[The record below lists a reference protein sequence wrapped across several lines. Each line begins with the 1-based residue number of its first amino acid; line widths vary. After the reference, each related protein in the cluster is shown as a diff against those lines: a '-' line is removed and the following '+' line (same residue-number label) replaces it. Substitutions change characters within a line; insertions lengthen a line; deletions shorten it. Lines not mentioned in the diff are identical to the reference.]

1 VMEVDQGANVV
12 WREAFKLNNITKT
25 MGISQQAMD
34 DESWAMSTVLTQNT
48 GNAKNNLAP
57 GPNSK
62 GARPAGAKTGTWEL
76 AGNSKENSNAWF
88 VGFTPQIATAVN
100 VTSRDPKNG
109 AIRYYNSGK
118 TPANCPITSASFAS
132 CTKVMNGANT
142 PGDVWKKFMD
152 AALKGQKV
160 MPLPQK
166 RGVGDPT
173 AGNAQSPEPTP
184 PADQGGPGGP
194 GGPGGG
200 QGGGGGVNPCLIPAL
215 CASPAPAPTRSR

>member
-1 VMEVDQGANVV
+1 
-12 WREAFKLNNITKT
+12 
-25 MGISQQAMD
+25 
-34 DESWAMSTVLTQNT
+34 
-48 GNAKNNLAP
+48 
-57 GPNSK
+57 
-62 GARPAGAKTGTWEL
+62 
-76 AGNSKENSNAWF
+76 
-88 VGFTPQIATAVN
+88 
-100 VTSRDPKNG
+100 
-109 AIRYYNSGK
+109 
-118 TPANCPITSASFAS
+118 
-132 CTKVMNGANT
+132 
-142 PGDVWKKFMD
+142 MD